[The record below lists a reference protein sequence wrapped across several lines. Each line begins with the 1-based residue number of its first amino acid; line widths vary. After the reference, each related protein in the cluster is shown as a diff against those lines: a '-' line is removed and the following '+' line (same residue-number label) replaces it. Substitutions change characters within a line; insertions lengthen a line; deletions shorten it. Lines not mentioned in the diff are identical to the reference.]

1 MSGIER
7 PMPVVSRGRLLAVD
21 DDASFRALLRDVVRA
36 TEHLEIAGE
45 ADSGEAA
52 IVAAPELRPDVVLMD
67 IRMPGIG
74 GIEAAEQIKAAMP
87 STLIVMASA
96 THPDEIPARACAG
109 LPPWCSGRARW
120 RRGCS
125 TRSGS
130 GTAFGRPGESTPA
143 PRPRHDVPE
152 RCVRRHERTSHAS
165 LVERGDLA
173 CRDGRVRRHS
183 ARQRVIA
190 SPTARRPTR

>member
-1 MSGIER
+1 
-7 PMPVVSRGRLLAVD
+7 MPVVSRGRLLAVD

-74 GIEAAEQIKAAMP
+74 GMEAAEQIKAAMP

-96 THPDEIPARACAG
+96 THPDEIPTRACAG
-109 LPPWCSGRARW
+109 FAAAVLWK
-120 RRGCS
+120 S
-125 TRSGS
+125 TL
-130 GTAFGRPGESTPA
+130 A
-143 PRPRHDVPE
+143 PKVLDEVWLRH
-152 RCVRRHERTSHAS
+152 
-165 LVERGDLA
+165 
-173 CRDGRVRRHS
+173 RVRS
-183 ARQRVIA
+183 AW
-190 SPTARRPTR
+190 